1 MAVDP
6 TPAEEVRKREGEV
19 EGKRTSMRGGRG
31 EVKGV
36 LGESDPSE
44 TSGVNKFSCKYVLES

>member
-6 TPAEEVRKREGEV
+6 NPAEEVRKREREE
-19 EGKRTSMRGGRG
+19 EGSASMRGGRG

-36 LGESDPSE
+36 LGGSDPSE
-44 TSGVNKFSCKYVLES
+44 TSGVNRFSCKYVLES